1 MIAAYHL
8 AEEARSAGILTR
20 AGCDPRARPRAA
32 GFAGPG
38 RNNWDMGVTKNFYL
52 PWFNG
57 ERSKLQFRWETFNTF
72 NHPQWNGV
80 AVFCSSVTAPG
91 EPCNGSNNVGN
102 GEVAGACNPRIMHL
116 GLRREF

>member
-1 MIAAYHL
+1 MFGYMGKYA
-8 AEEARSAGILTR
+8 
-20 AGCDPRARPRAA
+20 
-32 GFAGPG
+32 FAGPG
-38 RNNWDMGVTKNFYL
+38 RNNWDMGVTKNFFL

-91 EPCNGSNNVGN
+91 EPCNGPNNVGN
-102 GEVAGACNPRIMHL
+102 GEVSSAYNPRIMQL
-116 GLRREF
+116 GLRLEF